1 MHEHEL
7 DQALRSLVGKC
18 PPMPHT
24 REMEA
29 SLLHAF
35 DAHTQ
40 RREWRLWPP
49 ALALALAASLAAFG
63 FLHDLRGRPAPGRQL
78 VFVAI
83 PYTIPP
89 APYERTSVVRMN
101 VEVAA
106 LMAAG
111 FQISAARAGAS
122 IPADVLLAQDGR
134 AIAIRPL
141 NGPIL

>member
-1 MHEHEL
+1 MHEL
-7 DQALRSLVGKC
+7 DKALRSLGGEC
-18 PPMPHT
+18 PPMPHA

-29 SLLHAF
+29 RLLQAF
-35 DAHTQ
+35 DA
-40 RREWRLWPP
+40 RARARERRLWPP
-49 ALALALAASLAAFG
+49 AIALALAASLAAFG
-63 FLHDLRGRPAPGRQL
+63 FLHDLRARPAPERHL
-78 VFVAI
+78 IFVAI

-89 APYERTSVVRMN
+89 PPYEHTTVVRMN

-111 FQISAARAGAS
+111 FQISAADAGAS

-134 AIAIRPL
+134 AVAIRPL